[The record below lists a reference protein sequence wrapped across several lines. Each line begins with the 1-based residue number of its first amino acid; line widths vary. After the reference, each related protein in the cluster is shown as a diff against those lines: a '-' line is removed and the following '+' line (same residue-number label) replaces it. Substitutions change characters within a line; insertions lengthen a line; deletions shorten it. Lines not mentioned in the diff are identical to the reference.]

1 MDSKALVNT
10 GLHVEPGATVLA
22 SSYYSERTDRT
33 TRWLEI
39 GNAVT
44 VYLPSS
50 PDAAAAFLASLIEAA
65 TATHGEIVGP
75 LTLSAPQAA

>member
-1 MDSKALVNT
+1 MDSKTLVMT

-22 SSYYSERTDRT
+22 SSYYSERTERT
-33 TRWLEI
+33 TRWLEV
-39 GNAVT
+39 GTAVT

-65 TATHGEIVGP
+65 TAMHDEIVGP
-75 LTLSAPQAA
+75 LTLSTAQAA